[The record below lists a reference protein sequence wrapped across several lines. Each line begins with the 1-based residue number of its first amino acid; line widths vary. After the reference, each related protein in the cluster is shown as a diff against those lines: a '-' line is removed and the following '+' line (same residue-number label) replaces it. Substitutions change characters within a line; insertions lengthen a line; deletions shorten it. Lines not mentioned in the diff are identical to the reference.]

1 MEGKYSVLNIAEYIV
16 EYCNKH
22 YLHITNMRLQKLLY
36 FIQAYFLMK
45 SNGEI
50 VAFNEEIEA
59 WDLGPVVPCIY
70 HQYKR
75 FGSGQ
80 IPFNDK
86 SYANIFSDEDRK
98 IIEDVIEHF
107 KEKSSIYLMEVTHNQ
122 NPWKEAYN
130 KQNLEKIITKKS
142 IYEYFAEKHTIYK
155 GA

>member
-1 MEGKYSVLNIAEYIV
+1 MEGKYSVFNISVYIV

-22 YLHITNMRLQKLLY
+22 YLHITHLRLQKLLY

-45 SNGEI
+45 SDGKR
-50 VAFNEEIEA
+50 VAFNEELEA
-59 WDLGPVVPCIY
+59 WDFGPVVPCIY

-80 IPFNDK
+80 IPFNDN
-86 SYANIFSDEDRK
+86 SYAGIFSNDDK
-98 IIEDVIEHF
+98 KTIEEVILHF
-107 KEKSSIYLMEVTHNQ
+107 KDKSSIYMMEVIHNQ